1 MGKGLM
7 SLVVLVALLAVL
19 MTATLAF
26 GQEANP
32 QFYVPDPSSQ
42 LGPDVGPPGA
52 GGQPAPKPEAQPQA
66 PTSIQ
71 VGSAT
76 VTIQAGQILIQGPV
90 QQQSGGGRKGHSGGR
105 GHGRKAVKTAGLT
118 TAEVQAL
125 VRRELQGY
133 AKASDIQRVERKLDA
148 LIARSTAP
156 AAPGPT
162 ASATT
167 AASTAAM
174 GGTGTMMWIPGVP
187 NWLTLVAAAVILYLI
202 FRPRHTPGPV
212 RTFAQDV
219 AGYGDAAD
227 LRGQPDNV
235 GPAEGEESQTLFTPD
250 GGVIRRKRRW
260 PARNSYTTLG
270 EGETAIVEGDGRTR
284 TVRGM
289 TREREEHP
297 QRGNGPAAD
306 ADAGRTRRNGNG
318 NRRNGGTTTRRVAE
332 TTEPAPG
339 GAGEAA
345 VEAVKRN
352 GHEAQEGDG
361 HGQE

>member
-1 MGKGLM
+1 MGKWCLM
-7 SLVVLVALLAVL
+7 SLVVLAVL
-19 MTATLAF
+19 MCTSLAF

-42 LGPDVGPPGA
+42 LGPDVGPPQGA
-52 GGQPAPKPEAQPQA
+52 GGQPVQPAPQPEAQPQA

-76 VTIQAGQILIQGPV
+76 VSIQAGQIVIQGPI
-90 QQQSGGGRKGHSGGR
+90 QQSGGGRKGHSGGR
-105 GHGRKAVKTAGLT
+105 GHGRKAIKTAGLT

-133 AKASDIQRVERKLDA
+133 AKATDIQRLEKKLDEF
-148 LIARSTAP
+148 IRSAAP
-156 AAPGPT
+156 AVPGPT
-162 ASATT
+162 PTTT

-174 GGTGTMMWIPGVP
+174 GGSAMWIPGVP

-202 FRPRHTPGPV
+202 FRPRHAPGPV

-289 TREREEHP
+289 TREREERP

-306 ADAGRTRRNGNG
+306 AAAGRT
-318 NRRNGGTTTRRVAE
+318 TRQ
-332 TTEPAPG
+332 PAPG
-339 GAGEAA
+339 GAGQAA

-361 HGQE
+361 HGREQH